1 MYDIV
6 YPLKAQEP
14 NLDLIYSLRS
24 LEKFGGEFGRIF
36 VVGHKPCHIANITFI
51 ERVQVLDKWCNTREN
66 INAVCECSEVSEKF
80 VYFNDDFILTKT
92 VEDWDDFCSC
102 YMGTL
107 MERFRRFEREG
118 KDNSKWRNSFFF
130 NSKLLRDLG
139 VSEPLDFEYHGPIL
153 FEKQKLQNMYTLEK
167 VKPFAH
173 VSTPLIFKR
182 SLYGNL
188 YPTGRKLRKIE
199 DYKFME
205 DVKNFSELTANGFFS
220 VGDGIIGNNA
230 KCPNLNV
237 WLKNTFPDKSKFE
250 E

>member
-6 YPLKAQEP
+6 YPLKAHEP

-24 LEKFGGEFGRIF
+24 LEKFGGEFGRVF
-36 VVGHKPCHIANITFI
+36 VVGHKPAHITNITFI
-51 ERVQVLDKWCNTREN
+51 ERVQVLDRYCNTREN

-80 VYFNDDFILTKT
+80 VYFNDDFILTKK
-92 VEDWDDFCSC
+92 VEDWDEFCSC

-107 MERFRRFEREG
+107 MERSRRFDLEN
-118 KDNSKWRNSFFF
+118 KTSKWRDSFYF
-130 NSKLLRDLG
+130 NAQLLRKLG
-139 VSEPLDFEYHGPIL
+139 ISEGLDFEYHGPFI
-153 FEKQKLQNMYTLEK
+153 FEKQKLQNMYQLEK
-167 VKPFAH
+167 VKPYAH

-182 SLYGNL
+182 SLYGNI

-199 DYKFME
+199 DYKYTE
-205 DVKNFSELTANGFFS
+205 DIQNFSELAINGFFS
-220 VGDGIIGNNA
+220 VGDQIIGNEN

-237 WLKNTFPDKSKFE
+237 WLKNNFPDKSKFE